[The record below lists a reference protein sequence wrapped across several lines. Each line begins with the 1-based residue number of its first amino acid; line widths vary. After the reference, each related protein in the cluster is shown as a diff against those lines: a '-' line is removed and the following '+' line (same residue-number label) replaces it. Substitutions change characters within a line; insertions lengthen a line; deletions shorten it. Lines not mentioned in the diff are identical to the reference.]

1 MEQVLEL
8 AKNVFVAA
16 HVSHN
21 DSNRKAVNIL
31 GYFFVKRESISVK
44 EWIVEQAAKLHS
56 GELLQKDA
64 NTAEL
69 NTPDRTSD
77 LNVLARALVP

>member
-31 GYFFVKRESISVK
+31 GYFFVKRQSISAK
-44 EWIVEQAAKLHS
+44 EWVWRNQRSFIHECISKRMRI
-56 GELLQKDA
+56 LLI
-64 NTAEL
+64 
-69 NTPDRTSD
+69 
-77 LNVLARALVP
+77 

>member
-21 DSNRKAVNIL
+21 ESNRKTVNIL
-31 GYFFVKRESISVK
+31 E
-44 EWIVEQAAKLHS
+44 VEQAAKLTPGVH
-56 GELLQKDA
+56 LQKDA

>member
-8 AKNVFVAA
+8 AKNFVAA

-21 DSNRKAVNIL
+21 ESKRKTVNIL
-31 GYFFVKRESISVK
+31 GYFFVNRQSISAK
-44 EWIVEQAAKLHS
+44 EWVVEQAAKLHP

-77 LNVLARALVP
+77 LNVLVRALVP